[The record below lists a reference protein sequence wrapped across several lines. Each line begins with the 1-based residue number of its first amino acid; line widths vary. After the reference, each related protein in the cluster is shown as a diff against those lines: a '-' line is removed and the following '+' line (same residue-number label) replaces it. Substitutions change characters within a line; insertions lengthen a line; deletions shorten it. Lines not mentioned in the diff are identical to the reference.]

1 MQSFA
6 AAAAAPFRKDCH
18 VEETGLLMMGA
29 ANHAARLRA
38 KEMYSMAE

>member
-1 MQSFA
+1 MT
-6 AAAAAPFRKDCH
+6 PCRKDCH

-38 KEMYSMAE
+38 KELYSLAE